1 VDAPRTLYDVSDP
14 APLAVVIGRG
24 QLASGADNRL
34 RARGADVIRLREP
47 NDRDVRAALERD
59 PDVVLIA
66 SPDDIVALRHALL
79 VEYVRPGIRLIVTI
93 FDRTVA
99 EQVRRAVRNSTVVSA
114 ADLAIPALLGPC
126 VDATLVALTK
136 EGDRLVGVKADG
148 AGVKA
153 EVVDGDVLPSPAQRA
168 WGWVASQLRP
178 PDTGSRLLVGG
189 ILLLVAILVVD
200 TALAIGRGEGFVEAW
215 YSAVKT
221 VATVGPNHG
230 VDEGS
235 EDTRVV
241 GSISILLAAV
251 VFAAFTAGLVQ
262 RLLSPRLVGIVGRR
276 TLPRSDHVIVV
287 GLGHFGFRLCL
298 ALKDL
303 GIRVVAVEQNEDKPY
318 VALAKRLG
326 VPVVIADGRDRWLHE
341 RLGLRQARALA
352 AVTADD
358 LTNISVSVAALA
370 VRPDARVVL
379 RAFEGAVTDESQ
391 ALFHIGVVRDVWAV
405 ASAGLA
411 AAALGQPTY
420 VALRNHDM
428 FLVGGPGDVTP
439 LRGE

>member
-1 VDAPRTLYDVSDP
+1 VYDVTDP
-14 APLAVVIGRG
+14 SPLVVVVGAG
-24 QLASGADNRL
+24 QLASGADQRL
-34 RARGADVIRLREP
+34 RARGAEVLRLREP
-47 NDRDVRAALERD
+47 SDRDLRTALARD
-59 PDVVLIA
+59 PSVVLVA
-66 SPDDIVALRHALL
+66 SVDDIVALRYALL
-79 VEYVRPGIRLIVTI
+79 VEYVRPDVRLIVTI

-99 EQVRRAVRNSTVVSA
+99 AQVQRAVRNCTVVSA

-126 VDATLVALTK
+126 VDETLIALGF
-136 EGDRLVGVKADG
+136 ESGVLVGVTADG
-148 AGVKA
+148 LGIDAAAIDKSRI
-153 EVVDGDVLPSPAQRA
+153 LPSRGRQA
-168 WGWVASQLRP
+168 WNWLRSQVRP
-178 PDTGSRLLVGG
+178 PDTGSKLLVGG
-189 ILLLVAILVVD
+189 ILALVLILLVD
-200 TALAIGRGEGFVEAW
+200 TVLALGRGEGFVEAW

-230 VDEGS
+230 VDEGT
-235 EDTRVV
+235 EDTRIV

-298 ALKDL
+298 ALQEL
-303 GIRVVAVEQNEDKPY
+303 GLRVVAVERDESKPY

-326 VPVVIADGRDRWLHE
+326 VPVVIGDGRDRWLHE
-341 RLGLRQARALA
+341 RLGLKRARSLA

-358 LTNISVSVAALA
+358 LTNISVSVAAQA
-370 VRPDARVVL
+370 VRPDVRVVL
-379 RAFEGAVTDESQ
+379 RAFEGAVTEESQ
-391 ALFHIGVVRDVWAV
+391 ALFHIGVVRDVFAV

-428 FLVGGPGDVTP
+428 YLVGGPGDVTP
-439 LRGE
+439 LEDE